1 MEVLPIYGPTA
12 ADVLSFKSMMLLL
25 KAVVFPDNVYVPTP
39 SAMPS
44 LPPFLLARW
53 HFPSFLAGL
62 REKPRGLSHEFRVR
76 RCGPRT
82 EETVAFFPTI
92 QRIGEYLLES
102 TESTCQFHDETAQL
116 IYRPHF
122 DGMHTELHLEYNS
135 GLLSPPAPEQG

>member
-1 MEVLPIYGPTA
+1 M
-12 ADVLSFKSMMLLL
+12 KSPLM
-25 KAVVFPDNVYVPTP
+25 D
-39 SAMPS
+39 
-44 LPPFLLARW
+44 
-53 HFPSFLAGL
+53 G
-62 REKPRGLSHEFRVR
+62 GLSHEYRVR